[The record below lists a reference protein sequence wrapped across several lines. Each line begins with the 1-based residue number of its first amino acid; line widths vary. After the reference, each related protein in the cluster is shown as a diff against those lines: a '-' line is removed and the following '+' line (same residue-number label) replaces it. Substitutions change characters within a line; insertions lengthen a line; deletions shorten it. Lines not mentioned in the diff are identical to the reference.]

1 MERAEETSLGCGGGG
16 VGVVG
21 VWVCGGGGGGGGG
34 VRDIMAIYIRSYIA
48 ISYIIFIIQKPI
60 QM

>member
-1 MERAEETSLGCGGGG
+1 MG
-16 VGVVG
+16 VGDGESRRNLGVG
-21 VWVCGGGGGGGGG
+21 WGGGG
-34 VRDIMAIYIRSYIA
+34 VRDIIAIYIRSYKT